1 MKRKMSELFRRTLC
15 MLLCLTMLL
24 TLVSCDNASTA
35 TDGQTGEQTTQEITT
50 EEQPT
55 EEPHTEYVYE
65 ENVELSEL
73 VLQEAEACFR
83 YLWELAQT
91 DESTGA
97 YGLVRDRYPGSRN
110 IASTAAT
117 GFALAAIPY
126 GIEKGWI
133 TKEEGEERA
142 SKTMDTL
149 LSLENFSGFFYHFI
163 NMLNG
168 DRATGSEVSVID
180 TGILLCGAIVCGEY
194 FGGEVEEKVQ
204 QVYDQIDWSF
214 YLDSSRNMFYMSYS
228 PEEGFGG
235 AWDVYGEQLMLY
247 VLSAGS
253 STYPL
258 DKTPYYTFQRLK
270 GSYAGYEFVHSWFG
284 SIFTYQF
291 SHAFIDFRGKVDEK
305 GMDWY
310 DNSVKAT
317 LAAREYC
324 ITNRIGS
331 KTYSENSWGL
341 TACDTIEGYDG
352 LQGAPPSGGNSTAHK
367 SNGHVATAGAI
378 GSMPFAPEYCI
389 AALEN
394 YMSYEKLVGDKY
406 GLLDAYNLDKDW
418 YASDY
423 VGIDKGISLLMIA
436 NYESE
441 IIWDLFMQN
450 ENVQAGMDVLGFTE
464 KQ

>member
-1 MKRKMSELFRRTLC
+1 MNSLFKRFVS
-15 MLLCLTMLL
+15 MLLCLIMILSL
-24 TLVSCDNASTA
+24 TACN
-35 TDGQTGEQTTQEITT
+35 QTPDVTTEAPTVGEQTTEA
-50 EEQPT
+50 PT
-55 EEPHTEYVYE
+55 EEETEAHPEYVFE
-65 ENVELSEL
+65 TNVELSEL
-73 VLQEAEACFR
+73 VLKEAEACFK
-83 YLWELAQT
+83 YMWELAQT

-110 IASTAAT
+110 IASTATT

-126 GIEKGWI
+126 AIEKGWI
-133 TKEEGEERA
+133 TREEGEERA
-142 SKTMDTL
+142 EKTMDTL
-149 LSLENFSGFFYHFI
+149 LSLENFRGFYYHFI

-180 TGILLCGAIVCGEY
+180 TGILLCGAIVAGEY
-194 FGGEVEEKVQ
+194 FGGAVKEKAK

-214 YLDSSRNMFYMSYS
+214 YLDPNKNMFYMGYS
-228 PEEGFGG
+228 PEKGFDGH
-235 AWDVYGEQLMLY
+235 WDVYGEQLMLY

-253 STYPL
+253 DTHPL
-258 DKTPYYTFQRLK
+258 DKTPYYKFQRLTGK
-270 GSYAGYEFVHSWFG
+270 YGDYEFVYSWFG

-291 SHAFIDFRGKVDEK
+291 SHAFIDFRGKVDER

-310 DNSVKAT
+310 ENSVKAT
-317 LAAREYC
+317 LAARQYC
-324 ITNRIGS
+324 ITNAIGS
-331 KTYSENSWGL
+331 KTYHENSWGL

-352 LQGAPPSGGNSTAHK
+352 LQGCPPSGGGNSAHR

-394 YMSYEKLVGDKY
+394 YMSIEKLVGDKY
-406 GLLDAYNLDKDW
+406 GLLDAYNLDKNW
-418 YASDY
+418 YAKDY

-450 ENVQAGMDVLGFTE
+450 ENVQAAMDVLGFTE
-464 KQ
+464 KK

>member
-1 MKRKMSELFRRTLC
+1 MKGKMSKLFRTLLC
-15 MLLCLTMLL
+15 MLLCLAMVTSLAACNNSPDE
-24 TLVSCDNASTA
+24 TDAPSTE
-35 TDGQTGEQTTQEITT
+35 EQTTEPA
-50 EEQPT
+50 PT
-55 EEPHTEYVYE
+55 EEPHTEYAFE
-65 ENVELSEL
+65 ENVELSEA
-73 VLQEAEACFR
+73 VLQEAHACFK

-91 DESTGA
+91 DESSGA

-110 IASTAAT
+110 MASTAAT
-117 GFALAAIPY
+117 GFALAGIPY

-133 TKEEGEERA
+133 TKAEGEERA

-149 LSLENFSGFFYHFI
+149 LSLENHGGFLYHFI

-168 DRATGSEVSVID
+168 NHSKGSEVSVID

-194 FGGEVEEKVQ
+194 FGGEVKEKVQ
-204 QVYDQIDWSF
+204 QFYDAIDWSF
-214 YLDSSRNMFYMSYS
+214 YLDSSKNMFYMGYS
-228 PEEGFGG
+228 PEEGFSGH
-235 AWDVYGEQLMLY
+235 WDVYGEQLMLY

-253 STYPL
+253 DTHAL
-258 DKTPYYTFQRLK
+258 DKKPYYTFRRTV
-270 GSYAGYEFVHSWFG
+270 GNYAGYEFVHSWFG

-310 DNSVKAT
+310 ENSVAAT
-317 LAAREYC
+317 LAARQFC
-324 ITNRIGS
+324 INNADKFS
-331 KTYSENSWGL
+331 TYGENSWGL

-352 LQGAPPSGGNSTAHK
+352 LQGAVPSGGGNTAHR

-394 YMSYEKLVGDKY
+394 YMTYEKLVGDEY
-406 GLLDAYNLDKDW
+406 GLKDAYNLDKDW
-418 YASDY
+418 YAKDY

-450 ENVQAGMDVLGFTE
+450 DNVQKGMDVLGFVDKE
-464 KQ
+464 